1 MNNSST
7 QQLEQVKDIWSRKI
21 KFKLAK
27 NFPIKPFNPDKS
39 NKWVEES
46 RFSGKKSES
55 DRIRELQDQSRQ
67 IQDEQSYMNANIS
80 YKLVDINQIRYVYDD
95 SVIKLRN
102 ILSNQVKQRIRE
114 ECQEF
119 LDKLNELMYLTN
131 LWHECQYKWQ
141 FLETIFATADNPEPV
156 RSLHDHANQEAYYKI
171 VKEFRNFQF
180 RHVENPLV
188 IRIAER
194 PGNRSSL
201 LNWHTK
207 LSTIAD
213 DVERE
218 LELSC
223 IRFPRF
229 YFLTREQLIKVH
241 SYSKDCRKYFETVR
255 YCFNGVQDLIYSLPT
270 KDNEVVDKLNAN
282 TADNNC
288 PVGTTGTDTS
298 RPALLKSLTLLEFD
312 INAHKLEVKGIRG
325 MNGEEFMFFTPL
337 VSYEMQK
344 CSEWFDNMAKIVK
357 SSMFN
362 HVQTYMERIE
372 KYGKYLE
379 YFCYKPFPV
388 KELIMLI
395 EKLG

>member
-1 MNNSST
+1 MA
-7 QQLEQVKDIWSRKI
+7 QVKDIWSRKI

-27 NFPIKPFNPDKS
+27 NFPLKPFNPDKS

-80 YKLVDINQIRYVYDD
+80 YKLVDINQIRHVYDD

-131 LWHECQYKWQ
+131 LWFECQYKWL
-141 FLETIFATADNPEPV
+141 FLETIYATADNPEPV
-156 RSLHDHANQEAYYKI
+156 RSLHDHSNQEAYYKI

-194 PGNRSSL
+194 PGNRNSL
-201 LNWHTK
+201 VNWHTK
-207 LSTIAD
+207 LSAIAND
-213 DVERE
+213 IERE

-229 YFLTREQLIKVH
+229 YFLSREQLIKVH
-241 SYSKDCRKYFETVR
+241 SYSNDCRKYCETAR
-255 YCFNGVQDLIYSLPT
+255 HCFNGINDLIYSLPK
-270 KDNEVVDKLNAN
+270 KDDEETDKQMN
-282 TADNNC
+282 TGVSSTEGASA
-288 PVGTTGTDTS
+288 TDA
-298 RPALLKSLTLLEFD
+298 PGLAKSLTLLEFD
-312 INAHKLEVKGIRG
+312 INAHKLEVKGIQGR
-325 MNGEEFMFFTPL
+325 NGEEFMFFTPL
-337 VSYEMQK
+337 VSYEKQK

-372 KYGKYLE
+372 KYGKHFLYSR
-379 YFCYKPFPV
+379 V
-388 KELIMLI
+388 SV
-395 EKLG
+395 